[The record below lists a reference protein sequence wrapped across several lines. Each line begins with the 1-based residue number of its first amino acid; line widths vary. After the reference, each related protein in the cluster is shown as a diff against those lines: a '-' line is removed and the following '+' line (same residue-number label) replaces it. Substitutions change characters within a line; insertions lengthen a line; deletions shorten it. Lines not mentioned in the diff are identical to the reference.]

1 MRSNYL
7 RFLIA
12 LFLLAGFTGVN
23 AQQRP
28 VKKRPAGS
36 AYGNNNQQPNQ
47 QQPSNSGYGNV
58 DTTVKPAPAGNSSYG
73 NTNNAATG
81 IDTTLPITVIKSSGG
96 NGLLDSTK
104 MSLRND
110 GAVEKNAVTEQTPL
124 AYENIRED
132 DAVFVVRVWREI
144 DAREKMNLGF
154 RYAAVEDNGSQR
166 FISILLRAIQN
177 GDVTAFSG
185 DDDRFTTPITADDA
199 VKALSRG
206 ASNLDTSKKYDADGN
221 LIGYEVRSHP
231 LEADS
236 IYKFQ
241 LKEEWIF
248 DKESSR
254 MYVRIIGIAPVV
266 PFKLSTGE
274 IVPNSD
280 APAFW
285 VYYPDMRPI
294 LAKYEVYNPKNIG
307 AEMTWEEL
315 FESRMF
321 SSYIVKSTVDNP
333 YDVPLSTMYP
343 NNTLFRLLDGEKIKD
358 KIFNYEQSLWSY

>member
-1 MRSNYL
+1 MRFKY
-7 RFLIA
+7 FLFIVAAAFSLNA
-12 LFLLAGFTGVN
+12 LMQVN

-28 VKKRPAGS
+28 VKKRPTS
-36 AYGNNNQQPNQ
+36 AYGGTTTQQTTQ
-47 QQPSNSGYGNV
+47 QQKKSTTYGN
-58 DTTVKPAPAGNSSYG
+58 DTTGNPNASSYNNTG
-73 NTNNAATG
+73 NTSTAV
-81 IDTTLPITVIKSSGG
+81 DTTLPITFIKATG

-110 GAVEKNAVTEQTPL
+110 GAVEKNLVKDRTPL
-124 AYENIRED
+124 AYEDIRED
-132 DAVFVVRVWREI
+132 DAVFMVRVWREI

-199 VKALSRG
+199 IKALSRG

-241 LKEEWIF
+241 LKDF
-248 DKESSR
+248 
-254 MYVRIIGIAPVV
+254 Y
-266 PFKLSTGE
+266 
-274 IVPNSD
+274 
-280 APAFW
+280 
-285 VYYPDMRPI
+285 
-294 LAKYEVYNPKNIG
+294 
-307 AEMTWEEL
+307 
-315 FESRMF
+315 
-321 SSYIVKSTVDNP
+321 
-333 YDVPLSTMYP
+333 
-343 NNTLFRLLDGEKIKD
+343 
-358 KIFNYEQSLWSY
+358 